1 LPQGKGEE
9 TPCIVVHFSTK
20 VATFNPSVPVFLFIV
35 SIKRLEIALDTTL
48 KKSYIIPIT
57 ETLSQGSYTMYIQK
71 VLFLGKGE
79 EVKEFRS
86 WDSDFKSW
94 KYFDCKGFT
103 KLVKIM
109 NDDSPESPRSEDP
122 CGSMISLA
130 RCEFYSDEGAS
141 VLKLGRRERDLSGQF
156 YYELEEI
163 EGSHVKECS
172 DYGFYYVDGERQKVC
187 ILPIYMYS
195 HSGTTIKNTP
205 FGCLW
210 DSGLVGYIYMSSSRA
225 KEVGFTRK
233 NGNVDWK
240 AVRACLVSETQT
252 YDPYMRGDVYGFQAF
267 PINPL
272 TGEVSEDSDD
282 SCWGFYGDEKES
294 GLLDNVYVA
303 KCDDTMI
310 FDLAEAN

>member
-1 LPQGKGEE
+1 
-9 TPCIVVHFSTK
+9 
-20 VATFNPSVPVFLFIV
+20 
-35 SIKRLEIALDTTL
+35 
-48 KKSYIIPIT
+48 
-57 ETLSQGSYTMYIQK
+57 MYIHK

-86 WDSDFKSW
+86 WDSNFKSW
-94 KYFDCKGFT
+94 KDFDCKGFT

-130 RCEFYSDEGAS
+130 RRDFYSDKDVSPLFKAT
-141 VLKLGRRERDLSGQF
+141 KHWGRDSNNRRFCDYEYDSITRDDIENSK
-156 YYELEEI
+156 ELT
-163 EGSHVKECS
+163 
-172 DYGFYYVDGERQKVC
+172 FLYVDGERQKVC

-195 HSGTTIKNTP
+195 HSGTTIKNSP
-205 FGCLW
+205 FGCRW
-210 DSGLVGYIYMSSSRA
+210 DSGLAGYIYMTSTRA
-225 KEVGFTRK
+225 KEVGFTKK

-252 YDPYMRGDVYGFQAF
+252 YDQYMRGDVYGFQAF

-282 SCWGFYGDEKES
+282 SCWGFYGDEEES
-294 GLLDNVYVA
+294 GLLDHVHVA